1 MPHYGHIVIPTGA
14 GLSVESGVATFRDKD
29 GIWSKVRLEEVATP
43 EAFLRG
49 PARVQAFV
57 SIARHAGAHTVERN
71 LEPSLGSNF
80 FDEAIHG
87 PATQVVPALVDRLLA

>member
-1 MPHYGHIVIPTGA
+1 MPHYEHIVILTGA
-14 GLSVESGVATFRDKD
+14 GLLAESGVATFRDKD
-29 GIWSKVRLEEVATP
+29 GIWSKVRIEDAATP
-43 EAFLRG
+43 DAFVRD

-57 SIARHAGAHTVERN
+57 SFARPAGAHTVELN

-87 PATQVVPALVDRLLA
+87 PATQVVPAFVDRLLA